1 MIDQRNAKYIE
12 NIVSNRD
19 MIAFV
24 FEYTDDLTKFSKII
38 KQEQWKK
45 INFVCAP
52 SNNIKINETSNYNIS
67 DLK

>member
-1 MIDQRNAKYIE
+1 
-12 NIVSNRD
+12 

-52 SNNIKINETSNYNIS
+52 SNNFNINETSNYNIS